1 MENLSIQIAD
11 ILKQRGLTGV
21 NYGLLHGNMGL
32 CIFYYHLARQTNNP
46 EYEKIADGLLDQVFA
61 NLSITVSADFENGLA
76 GIGWG
81 IEYLVQNQ
89 FAEGNTD
96 EILEEVDNRVFRV
109 LNEETIPSF
118 ELGNG
123 LTGFLFYLINRLKNK
138 SNLPS
143 LANRINRELLILTI
157 NKLDEIVSAQFPS
170 IVKEMNFDLFWRF
183 PIMVYALSEAFLL
196 DIYNDKI
203 VNMVRQWLPYI
214 EGYLPS
220 LNINRLYMSLVLST
234 VAVFI
239 PERRILKHVKILIY
253 ATDFEKVKTEVD
265 LSEFNLRFG
274 WPGALCLLKLAMDEL
289 PTEYPNYGLI
299 GQTYREISGSQKLK
313 VEKSVTGF
321 LMDGTAQF
329 GISNGL
335 AGVGLA
341 SILWPTFLGE
351 EYFCQ

>member
-1 MENLSIQIAD
+1 MENLSIQIAE
-11 ILKQRGLTGV
+11 IIKLKGLTGV
-21 NYGLLHGNMGL
+21 NYGLLHGKMGL
-32 CIFYYHLARQTNNP
+32 CIFYYHLAKQTNNP
-46 EYEKIADGLLDQVFA
+46 AYEKVADGLLDQVFA
-61 NLSITVSADFENGLA
+61 NLSTTVSADFENSLA

-220 LNINRLYMSLVLST
+220 LNINRLYMSLVLSK

-239 PERRILKHVKILIY
+239 PERRILKHVKILMY

-265 LSEFNLRFG
+265 HNEFNLRLG
-274 WPGALCLLKLAMDEL
+274 WPGVLWLLKLAMNEL
-289 PTEYPNYGLI
+289 PTGYPNYGLI
-299 GQTYREISGSQKLK
+299 GQTYQEISGIQKLK
-313 VEKSVTGF
+313 VEKSITGF
-321 LMDGTAQF
+321 PKEGASQF

-335 AGVGLA
+335 AGIGLA
-341 SILWPTFLGE
+341 NILWPKFLRE
-351 EYFCQ
+351 E